1 MADDIRVKIVGE
13 ADMRQPKAE
22 LEKFSSYV
30 DGTFKS
36 KVQGA
41 LISSMSSGGAGG
53 KNLAAQFNLIKAAGI
68 SLNGQF
74 SATGAGLNA
83 MGAAAQQT
91 STKFAEA
98 NSGINLAA
106 SSLPRLRYALYDVAS
121 TAGVTGAALTALS
134 VGAVTTAASFETA
147 FTGVERSAQLKGV
160 DSINQ
165 VKDALI
171 AVTRDVPKSFEEI
184 AGIASLGAQMGIA
197 SKDLASFSET
207 VAKFAATT
215 NVSTEQS
222 AMAFGKLGQLLGV
235 SASEYDNLAS
245 SIAYVGDETNATET
259 QIISV
264 AEAIGGVAA
273 QAGFSTEYVVGLSAS
288 LASLG
293 VPAEQSR
300 GALTRTFQEVA
311 RAAAE
316 GGGILDEYANILGV
330 SSAEAKKLADTNMQ
344 GFFDQLVA
352 GLSTVPAEDFTKT
365 LDTLNLSDIRV
376 TNTLARLATNAEFSG
391 DAIAKAST
399 SYREG
404 TYLNTSFATT
414 VDDLASKFKF
424 LQNALA
430 EFGNGVGSA
439 FIGPVGIAID
449 VITNLVQGLTEMSK
463 NPFMS
468 WIPVVVTGLGAM
480 AGAALTAVAAVVA
493 FGGGLLAT
501 RTALEELAKSG
512 FGANN
517 AIIRMVGGM
526 VGVDMGAKKAAVSVR
541 GLAAANTAV
550 AMTERQAAASKVLSA
565 LADTKAATGNKMVVA
580 SLEARLAMTRAN
592 IAAMSTMQ
600 KMQALAGPIGIALT
614 VVSALA
620 LAWDAV
626 AAAAEEA
633 NKTSAD
639 YATDYFGDLSTLS
652 EALAKDAA
660 AGVGKQITL
669 PVADTSEYAG
679 NLDSAATAQKNLNG
693 AVDDTSAA
701 IEAQT
706 ATYGPNSEAALRNI
720 LNTSEAFR
728 ELLGSGIIE
737 DLGGNSADFVN
748 AIIGDP
754 EEGAQKYVDG
764 LVSNLEAK
772 LKAAGGLLK
781 NADLSS
787 LLGAWGDSAMTD
799 EALVTGFADALG
811 MTREEARALI
821 EQLIGLQAG
830 ADAASGAIDAAGVD
844 AGVTADIMGDLGDQ
858 VDNTAGTFDTF
869 KDKVDNAIGGETFNL
884 DAMNAFGASL
894 TALTDGFDQNGL
906 SFDQMTSGGLS
917 NLANLRQALYD
928 SVGAAESMGLNAVAG
943 VGMVFAQLQQQGVET
958 AQLLSTLTAMGGAY
972 AQYAS
977 TISSAIAGTYPGLT
991 AAYNAMQQGVKKA
1004 GGGADSAAKKVR
1016 TLLDYA
1022 NDLSSV
1028 WKRAF
1033 DIRFSAG
1040 SALDKITKGFRDIA
1054 EAIADA
1060 RQEIQDLNASIQT
1073 LSADR
1078 ALQTYFLSVAEAY
1091 GDSLKAQEIKANLA
1105 EIDAD
1110 LAAKNRAL
1118 AKAQL
1123 KTNKTLVGNSNAAID
1138 NRAEILNLVG
1148 DYQDYIKALAASGA
1162 SQDQLSAANAQARAD
1177 FYAQATALG
1186 YASAELDTYAAAF
1199 NDVATAINNVPRNIT
1214 VDANT
1219 DPALQALNELNAK
1232 AAAATASRTMQVGA
1246 SIDYSAMQKFARGA
1260 KLMSMISNYDAEITA
1275 AQNSNMKPAA
1285 KKLYISQLTNGK
1297 NALADQL
1304 NSGNFASGGYT
1315 GAGGKYDVAG
1325 IVHRGEYVIPKEQVN
1340 QITGMPYFM
1349 QQPRTFAQGGYTGQ
1363 SGPSMVSLSPED
1375 RALLRNVG
1383 GSGNIV
1389 LYADSKELARSVNDG
1404 NRQIVASGGRP

>member
-1 MADDIRVKIVGE
+1 MGHILADAEVAVKVVVDQSSVLSDFKLLRANVARETGQ
-13 ADMRQPKAE
+13 MNK
-22 LEKFSSYV
+22 LFSSMTGPQLGNASAF
-30 DGTFKS
+30 DFLKAGNIAAKET
-36 KVQGA
+36 A
-41 LISSMSSGGAGG
+41 SS
-53 KNLAAQFNLIKAAGI
+53 
-68 SLNGQF
+68 
-74 SATGAGLNA
+74 
-83 MGAAAQQT
+83 
-91 STKFAEA
+91 
-98 NSGINLAA
+98 INLAA
-106 SSLPRLRYALYDVAS
+106 SSLPRLRYALYDVAT
-121 TAGVTGAALTALS
+121 TAGATGAALTALS
-134 VGAVTTAASFETA
+134 VGAVTTAASFESA
-147 FTGVERSAQLKGV
+147 FTGVERSAQLSG

-197 SKDLASFSET
+197 ADDLAAFSE
-207 VAKFAATT
+207 VVSKFAATT

-222 AMAFGKLGQLLGV
+222 AMAFGKLGQLLGLN
-235 SASEYDNLAS
+235 ASEYENLAS

-259 QIISV
+259 QIIAV

-330 SSAEAKKLADTNMQ
+330 STTEAKRLADTDMQ
-344 GFFDQLVA
+344 GFFDQLVV

-376 TNTLARLATNAEFSG
+376 TNTLARLAENAEFSG
-391 DAIAKAST
+391 DAIAKAGT

-404 TYLNTSFATT
+404 TYLNISFATT

-430 EFGNGVGSA
+430 EFGNSIGSG
-439 FIGPVGIAID
+439 FIGPVGLAID
-449 VITNLVQGLTEMSK
+449 IITNLVQGLTEMSK
-463 NPFMS
+463 NPFMA
-468 WIPVVVTGLGAM
+468 WIPVVVTGLGAL

-512 FGANN
+512 LGANN
-517 AIIRMVGGM
+517 AIIRMIGGM
-526 VGVDMGAKKAAVSVR
+526 VGVDMGAKKASTSVR
-541 GLAAANTAV
+541 GLAAANTAA
-550 AMTERQAAASKVLSA
+550 AMTERQSAAAKTLSA

-580 SLEARLAMTRAN
+580 SLSARLAMTRAN

-626 AAAAEEA
+626 AEAAAEA

-660 AGVGKQITL
+660 AGVGQQITL

-679 NLDSAATAQKNLNG
+679 NLDSAAAAQKNLNG

-764 LVSNLEAK
+764 LVGNLEAK

-830 ADAASGAIDAAGVD
+830 ADAASGTIAAAGVD

-869 KDKVDNAIGGETFNL
+869 KEKVDNAIGGETFNL

-894 TALTDGFDQNGL
+894 TALTDGFAQNGT
-906 SFDQMTSGGLS
+906 SFDQMTSNGLS
-917 NLANLRQALYD
+917 NLSNLRQALYD
-928 SVGAAESMGLNAVAG
+928 SVAAAESMGLSAVAG

-958 AQLLSTLTAMGGAY
+958 AQILSTLTAMGGAY
-972 AQYAS
+972 AQYAGVIQEA
-977 TISSAIAGTYPGLT
+977 TAGTYTGLT
-991 AAYNAMQQGVKKA
+991 SAYNAMQQGVKKA
-1004 GGGADSAAKKVR
+1004 GGAAEGAAQKVR

-1033 DIRFSAG
+1033 DIRFSSQ
-1040 SALDKITKGFRDIA
+1040 SALDDITKGWLDMA
-1054 EAIADA
+1054 GAIDDAKKQIDDLQVTIGELTADK
-1060 RQEIQDLNASIQT
+1060 
-1073 LSADR
+1073 
-1078 ALQTYFLSVAEAY
+1078 ALKEYFLSIAEAY
-1091 GDSLKAQEIKANLA
+1091 GDTLRAAKLRAEIAAIDSDIASNSSNLA
-1105 EIDAD
+1105 S
-1110 LAAKNRAL
+1110 
-1118 AKAQL
+1118 AQDEA
-1123 KTNKTLVGNSNAAID
+1123 NKTLIGNTTAAIK
-1138 NRAEILNLVG
+1138 NRKTILGIVQS
-1148 DYQDYIKALAASGA
+1148 YQSYIGTLAASGA
-1162 SQDQLSAANAQARAD
+1162 SQETLAAATAQARSD
-1177 FYAQATALG
+1177 FMAQATQLG
-1186 YASAELDTYAAAF
+1186 YNSTELGTYAAAF
-1199 NDVATAINNVPRNIT
+1199 NDVSTAISNVPRNIT
-1214 VDANT
+1214 VDADT

-1275 AQNSNMKPAA
+1275 AQNSNMSPAA

-1297 NALADQL
+1297 NSLAQQL
-1304 NSGNFASGGYT
+1304 ESGDFYSGGYT

-1325 IVHRGEYVIPKEQVN
+1325 VVHRGEYVVPKNQVD
-1340 QITGMPYFM
+1340 QSTGLPYFM
-1349 QQPRTFAQGGYTGQ
+1349 MQ
-1363 SGPSMVSLSPED
+1363 SP
-1375 RALLRNVG
+1375 
-1383 GSGNIV
+1383 
-1389 LYADSKELARSVNDG
+1389 KFF
-1404 NRQIVASGGRP
+1404 SGGATTGSVANSSNVVALSAGSIQAIARAVQPMLFLDGQKISDASSAAYSNNTKVGAF